1 MTTDQ
6 APAIS
11 FADIVG
17 ETDTAVYTIRT
28 RAPGPDGKLPL
39 TIEQVVD
46 APSGD
51 IFGYSQ
57 NAGMGW
63 NPAELGRGEFLIVS
77 TQGGIR
83 APDGR
88 PIALGFHT
96 GHWEIGLL
104 MEAAAEEIHRRGGI
118 PFAAYCSD
126 PCDGRSQGTAGMF
139 DSLPYR
145 NDAAIVFRRLIR
157 SLPTRRGVMGVGTC
171 D

>member
-1 MTTDQ
+1 MNTDR

-11 FADIVG
+11 FADIVDASG
-17 ETDTAVYTIRT
+17 DAIYQTRT

-46 APSGD
+46 APSGH

-88 PIALGFHT
+88 PIALTNSGRVIK
-96 GHWEIGLL
+96 ELL
-104 MEAAAEEIHRRGGI
+104 
-118 PFAAYCSD
+118 
-126 PCDGRSQGTAGMF
+126 
-139 DSLPYR
+139 
-145 NDAAIVFRRLIR
+145 
-157 SLPTRRGVMGVGTC
+157 
-171 D
+171 

>member
-1 MTTDQ
+1 MSTEQ
-6 APAIS
+6 GPAIS
-11 FADIVG
+11 FAEIVG
-17 ETDTAVYTIRT
+17 ETGDAIYKTRT
-28 RAPGPDGKLPL
+28 RAPGQDGKLPL
-39 TIEQVVD
+39 PIEQVVD
-46 APSGD
+46 SPSGH

-63 NPAELGRGEFLIVS
+63 DPAELGRHEFLILS

-104 MEAAAEEIHRRGGI
+104 MEAAAEEIHARGGI

-126 PCDGRSQGTAGMF
+126 PCDGRTQGTEGRF
-139 DSLPYR
+139 DSLP
-145 NDAAIVFRRLIR
+145 
-157 SLPTRRGVMGVGTC
+157 
-171 D
+171 